1 MIDINEIKKLANL
14 IRYYIIISTTNA
26 GSGHPTSS
34 LSAVELMAVLLFGGF
49 FRYKVDDPSFFN
61 NDRLIFSKGHAA
73 PLLYSLWAAAGA
85 IKQEELL
92 TLRKF
97 NSRLEGHPTHRF
109 PYAEAATG
117 SLGQGLSIGAGMA
130 LNAKYIDILP
140 YHTIVLLGD
149 SEMSEGSQ
157 WEAIQIAEHYK
168 LGNLIGILDVNGLG
182 QRGGTLYGKN
192 TSEYE

>member
-1 MIDINEIKKLANL
+1 MTDISKIKKLANL

-26 GSGHPTSS
+26 GSGHATSS
-34 LSAVELMAVLLFGGF
+34 LSAVELMTVLLFGGF
-49 FRYKVDDPSFFN
+49 FRYKVDDPSFLN

-97 NSRLEGHPTHRF
+97 SSRLEGHPTHRF

-117 SLGQGLSIGAGMA
+117 SLGQGLSMGAGMA
-130 LNAKYIDILP
+130 LNARYIDILP
-140 YHTIVLLGD
+140 YNTIVLLGD
-149 SEMSEGSQ
+149 SEMSEDHSGKQ
-157 WEAIQIAEHYK
+157 FRLPNITNWV
-168 LGNLIGILDVNGLG
+168 IL
-182 QRGGTLYGKN
+182 
-192 TSEYE
+192 